1 DLPPNA
7 AGSKPPT
14 PPACS
19 PAAADQPKAATST
32 TPCPSTATAKPPSP
46 TSARSAPATTYAPN
60 TKPDGNSPNPNP
72 APSTAPAPAATNTR
86 CVPHRSEPLWGSDPI
101 AQIGE
106 PSRESPFFDQFEIS
120 AQPCRHGLL
129 PPSDEDRHHEE
140 SDLVYQPLGQRVAGE
155 FRSADGDV
163 GAGVFFHLLDRGRV
177 ELALDAGLLA
187 RYIFQRSRED
197 DLLRRSPD
205 LGVVLGDRLE
215 ALSRL
220 PKDHGLVHA
229 APVEVRAH

>member
-1 DLPPNA
+1 CWTRSRSGHTRPAKRPSRGGTKR
-7 AGSKPPT
+7 AGGGRGLKKGRRT
-14 PPACS
+14 PLSSCPR
-19 PAAADQPKAATST
+19 ST
-32 TPCPSTATAKPPSP
+32 KRLSDRLRPGRDSRFAQECPSAPVGSGHVAWFCRLASGMHRRGGR
-46 TSARSAPATTYAPN
+46 AAPA
-60 TKPDGNSPNPNP
+60 DLSL
-72 APSTAPAPAATNTR
+72 S
-86 CVPHRSEPLWGSDPI
+86 LGSDPI

-106 PSRESPFFDQFEIS
+106 PSRESPFLDQFEIS
-120 AQPCRHGLL
+120 AQPCRQGLL
-129 PPSDEDRHHEE
+129 LPSDEDRHHEE

-205 LGVVLGDRLE
+205 LGVVF
-215 ALSRL
+215 
-220 PKDHGLVHA
+220 
-229 APVEVRAH
+229 